1 LAIIYPALH
10 SKVPNLVMKVLKRS
24 NSWEFDKISLLNV
37 ISGLTSREVLLKDER
52 AAIILIL
59 AYFDK
64 NYQQLNDNEKV
75 ELLLKVIKLN
85 IQSRFGLSPY
95 SEENILSSFLKDLE
109 AGKLDIW
116 ESQIY
121 RLI

>member
-1 LAIIYPALH
+1 
-10 SKVPNLVMKVLKRS
+10 MKVLKRS